1 MTGADAQFLTDRF
14 PLDEITASL
23 RSFGLSLVADV
34 PGGRDRSPPRR
45 RSPHSVSEPEAVHR
59 TWLDTFDW
67 RLHGANAELQQIDI
81 DGRATLELRSSG
93 GRAVRADGREI
104 ADLAWPAI
112 AETLPGGPLQDCVA
126 QLAGIRALQVTARA
140 TVRRWTFRA
149 VNGDDKTVARVLVED
164 EVSPGGDND
173 GVSVRIYVEPLRG
186 YERPARRIG
195 TVLGSLPGVDAAP
208 TSCYER
214 ILTALTTGVR
224 RPDAWGGGTD
234 LHLTPSLPAA
244 SAVRAMLCSFREAVL
259 INRPGV
265 LEDVD
270 TEFLHDLRVAVR
282 RARSILKLTGDVL
295 TETRVRELA
304 TELKWLGDVTTPT
317 RDLDV
322 YLAEIPAMTKRLRAA
337 APTDLD
343 AFGEHLRRRRGE
355 TLDQLRADLTSERF
369 ACLLH
374 DWEAVVA
381 EPDEPDPAETDSV
394 DWDSD
399 SEPVLRNGLTA
410 TALADERLTRAH
422 RRVLKMGAAITPT
435 SAPDRLHTLR
445 KRCKELRYLVEVF
458 EPLEIPGARKRALP
472 VLKNL
477 QDCLGEFQDSEVQ
490 AAAIRSYAAEMMSS
504 ASAAPGPLLAMGELA
519 AQLDADQRRSRE
531 RFAGIFATFQD
542 ATAKLRWTRGV
553 RQ

>member
-164 EVSPGGDND
+164 EVSPCGDDD
-173 GVSVRIYVEPLRG
+173 GVAVRIYVEPLRG

-214 ILTALTTGVR
+214 ILTAPTTGVR

-343 AFGEHLRRRRGE
+343 AFGEHLRRRRCE

-369 ACLLH
+369 ACLLD
-374 DWEAVVA
+374 DWEAVVT

-422 RRVLKMGAAITPT
+422 RRVLKMGAVITPT

-458 EPLEIPGARKRALP
+458 EPLEMPGAHKRVLP

-519 AQLDADQRRSRE
+519 AQLDADQRRSRD
-531 RFAGIFATFQD
+531 RFAGIFATFQN

>member
-214 ILTALTTGVR
+214 ILTAPTTGVR

-343 AFGEHLRRRRGE
+343 AFGEHLRRRR
-355 TLDQLRADLTSERF
+355 
-369 ACLLH
+369 
-374 DWEAVVA
+374 
-381 EPDEPDPAETDSV
+381 
-394 DWDSD
+394 
-399 SEPVLRNGLTA
+399 
-410 TALADERLTRAH
+410 
-422 RRVLKMGAAITPT
+422 
-435 SAPDRLHTLR
+435 
-445 KRCKELRYLVEVF
+445 
-458 EPLEIPGARKRALP
+458 
-472 VLKNL
+472 
-477 QDCLGEFQDSEVQ
+477 
-490 AAAIRSYAAEMMSS
+490 
-504 ASAAPGPLLAMGELA
+504 
-519 AQLDADQRRSRE
+519 
-531 RFAGIFATFQD
+531 
-542 ATAKLRWTRGV
+542 
-553 RQ
+553 

>member
-14 PLDEITASL
+14 LLDEITASL

-164 EVSPGGDND
+164 EVSLRGDDD

-214 ILTALTTGVR
+214 ILTAPTTGVR

-337 APTDLD
+337 APTDLN
-343 AFGEHLRRRRGE
+343 AFGEHLRKRRGE

-381 EPDEPDPAETDSV
+381 EPDEPDPPETDSV

-422 RRVLKMGAAITPT
+422 RRVLKMGAAITPA

-458 EPLEIPGARKRALP
+458 EPLEMPGARKRALP

-519 AQLDADQRRSRE
+519 AQLDADQRRSRD
-531 RFAGIFATFQD
+531 RFAGIFATFQN

>member
-1 MTGADAQFLTDRF
+1 
-14 PLDEITASL
+14 
-23 RSFGLSLVADV
+23 
-34 PGGRDRSPPRR
+34 
-45 RSPHSVSEPEAVHR
+45 
-59 TWLDTFDW
+59 
-67 RLHGANAELQQIDI
+67 
-81 DGRATLELRSSG
+81 
-93 GRAVRADGREI
+93 
-104 ADLAWPAI
+104 
-112 AETLPGGPLQDCVA
+112 
-126 QLAGIRALQVTARA
+126 
-140 TVRRWTFRA
+140 
-149 VNGDDKTVARVLVED
+149 
-164 EVSPGGDND
+164 
-173 GVSVRIYVEPLRG
+173 
-186 YERPARRIG
+186 
-195 TVLGSLPGVDAAP
+195 
-208 TSCYER
+208 
-214 ILTALTTGVR
+214 
-224 RPDAWGGGTD
+224 
-234 LHLTPSLPAA
+234 
-244 SAVRAMLCSFREAVL
+244 MLCSFREAVL

-265 LEDVD
+265 LDDVD

-343 AFGEHLRRRRGE
+343 AFGEHLRRRRCE

-369 ACLLH
+369 ARLLD
-374 DWEAVVA
+374 DWEAVVT
-381 EPDEPDPAETDSV
+381 EPDEPDPAETDS
-394 DWDSD
+394 D
-399 SEPVLRNGLTA
+399 SEPVLLRCLTA
-410 TALADERLTRAH
+410 TALADERLTGAH
-422 RRVLKMGAAITPT
+422 RRVLKMGAAITPA

-458 EPLEIPGARKRALP
+458 EPLEMPGAHKRVLP

-519 AQLDADQRRSRE
+519 AQLDADQRRSRD
-531 RFAGIFATFQD
+531 RFAGIFATFQN